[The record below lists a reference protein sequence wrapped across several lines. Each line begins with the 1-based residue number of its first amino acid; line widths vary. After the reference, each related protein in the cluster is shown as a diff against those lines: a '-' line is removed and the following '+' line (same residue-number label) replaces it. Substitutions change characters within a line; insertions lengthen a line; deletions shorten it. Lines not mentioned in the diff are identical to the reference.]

1 MFKNVKTKIILI
13 SLIIGIITVSILG
26 GIYLKTTQNLL
37 EFAKQDNNFSDIN
50 NQINII
56 QQQTQITVI
65 AAIVMLILVALIIT
79 KILSKFVIYPK
90 NKFIKK
96 WIK

>member
-50 NQINII
+50 NNRLFFLQKDSES
-56 QQQTQITVI
+56 QHPRHLYCDKP
-65 AAIVMLILVALIIT
+65 MWHS
-79 KILSKFVIYPK
+79 KISGYF
-90 NKFIKK
+90 FH
-96 WIK
+96 

>member
-65 AAIVMLILVALIIT
+65 ADRKSVV
-79 KILSKFVIYPK
+79 
-90 NKFIKK
+90 
-96 WIK
+96 